1 MHIKTKHMW
10 HIKNQH
16 HRNFLSAISLIIICL
31 MSDGLKALEKKTV
44 DGQIMVVFNTLTL

>member
-1 MHIKTKHMW
+1 MTHKKSTPR
-10 HIKNQH
+10 KN
-16 HRNFLSAISLIIICL
+16 FIIYTLIIICL